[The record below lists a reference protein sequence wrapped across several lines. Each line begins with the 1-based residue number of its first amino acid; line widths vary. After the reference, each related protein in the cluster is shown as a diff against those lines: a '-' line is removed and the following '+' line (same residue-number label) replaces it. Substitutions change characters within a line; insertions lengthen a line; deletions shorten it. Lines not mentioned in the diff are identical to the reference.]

1 MELIRRVNR
10 IILMARK
17 LRLQYPGA
25 IYHAVA
31 RGNARHRIFH
41 ILEDWEFFLKTL
53 ASRKEAMGFRL
64 FGYCLMPNHIH
75 LLIQPAFVCLS
86 AIMGS
91 LLNRYA
97 RYINTRLKRTG
108 HVFQERFH
116 SQACRDDNHLLA
128 AARYIHLNSV
138 SARLVSDP
146 SDWPYSSYRR
156 YMGLDDSELADPAPI
171 LAILNEDPTLAR
183 RQFARF
189 VREGM
194 KDPQAAAAAMKELSG
209 FPVSG
214 DSELIPRGIDTDRPD
229 IDSLGA
235 ECAALGDLPLAVLR
249 SSTRLRTVCQLRRQ
263 FIRQACAQ
271 GHQLKAIAEYLGVT
285 ASAIS
290 QALNGRK
297 TT

>member
-1 MELIRRVNR
+1 
-10 IILMARK
+10 MARK

-53 ASRKEAMGFRL
+53 ATRKEAMGFRL

-75 LLIQPAFVCLS
+75 LLIQPALVSLS

-97 RYINTRLKRTG
+97 RYINGRLERTG
-108 HVFQERFH
+108 HVFQERFY

-128 AARYIHLNSV
+128 STRYIHLNPFR
-138 SARLVSDP
+138 ARLVADP
-146 SDWPYSSYRR
+146 ADWPYSSHRR
-156 YMGLDDSELADPAPI
+156 YLGLDDCELVDPAPV
-171 LAILNEDPTLAR
+171 LAVLNEDLTKAR
-183 RQFARF
+183 GEYARF

-194 KDPQAAAAAMKELSG
+194 NDPRAAAASMRELSG
-209 FPVSG
+209 FPVFG
-214 DSELIPRGIDTDRPD
+214 DNELIPRGIDTDRPD
-229 IDSLGA
+229 IDSLAA
-235 ECAALGDLPLAVLR
+235 ECAALGDLPLALLR

-263 FIRQACAQ
+263 FIRQACAK
-271 GHQLKAIAEYLGVT
+271 GYQLKAIAEYLGLT

-290 QALNGRK
+290 QTINGRK
-297 TT
+297 